1 MGNHQGDIL
10 KIPVRED
17 GCLDQAGNRRGDLT
31 FWLCLE
37 EKLTGIADTLHVED
51 ERKRTRRDMGLRP
64 KQLTGWAR
72 GR

>member
-1 MGNHQGDIL
+1 MD
-10 KIPVRED
+10 R
-17 GCLDQAGNRRGDLT
+17 AGNRRGDLIL
-31 FWLCLE
+31 WLCLE

-51 ERKRTRRDMGLRP
+51 ERKRIRRDMGLRP